1 MGRKCPGRK
10 CQAAKVAR
18 KCPILAGPKNVRVA
32 NVRAANVRD
41 ANKDFRVFG
50 VGSNVG
56 RLDHLFGQKL
66 GTAPI
71 DDQMHPIA
79 WPNDGHRRRNERF
92 NGGRQENVRLYAQM
106 HEQQSGQVREVAQ
119 ATTLK
124 GRLAMILGDG
134 EGADVHFLVG
144 EGAEKELIAAHKV
157 LLIPASEVFRAMFRF
172 DQQNSN
178 FGSVDNPV
186 EVPDVEAAA
195 FKVMLRFIYTD
206 GLSGLNGDNAMAVL
220 YAARKYGIDAL
231 ADPCLQFPISTLRNV
246 FLAYALATLLQLEN
260 FCPIQSDSLIR
271 SDDFLQIDQKTLC
284 EILERDQLQIC
295 GEISIWKAALRW
307 ADCQCLQNG
316 HECSAENRRAALGP
330 ALFQI
335 RFPLFQ
341 PTKFSE
347 IIVPSGILTM
357 EEFVGVYQFYCHP
370 NFQGLFPLQFPCHGR
385 VSDRHHATIVLHIE
399 KFSEFAREIVGS
411 ERSSDAAFVGG
422 MPWKIRATIKMA
434 KQSTGKCLDLYLW
447 CCATSVEEGEGD
459 ENWSRKCSAI
469 FRIIGQG
476 NGTEDFTRKFDD
488 QIFNSEICNLGWSEF
503 VTLSKLMDS
512 SKGLYDQKADKVA
525 LAIDVTVK

>member
-1 MGRKCPGRK
+1 MIRYQLKKNYEESYFDLYLWCCATSVEEGEGDENWSRKCSAIFRIIGQGNGTEDFTRK
-10 CQAAKVAR
+10 FDDQIFNSEICNLGWSEFVT
-18 KCPILAGPKNVRVA
+18 LS
-32 NVRAANVRD
+32 
-41 ANKDFRVFG
+41 KDFRVFG
-50 VGSNVG
+50 VGSNVR

-79 WPNDGHRRRNERF
+79 WPNDRIG
-92 NGGRQENVRLYAQM
+92 
-106 HEQQSGQVREVAQ
+106 
-119 ATTLK
+119 
-124 GRLAMILGDG
+124 
-134 EGADVHFLVG
+134 
-144 EGAEKELIAAHKV
+144 AHKAV
-157 LLIPASEVFRAMFRF
+157 LIPASEVFEAMFRF
-172 DQQNSN
+172 DEKNSN
-178 FGSVDNPV
+178 FGGVDNPV

-206 GLSGLNGDNAMAVL
+206 GLSALNGDNAMAVL

-246 FLAYALATLLQLEN
+246 FLAYALATLLQLEDFAHN
-260 FCPIQSDSLIR
+260 CLAYIDKNADSLIR

-357 EEFVGVYQFYCHP
+357 EEELGVYQFYCHP

-385 VSDRHHATIVLHIE
+385 ASDRHHATIVLNIE

-411 ERSSDAAFVGG
+411 ERSSEAAFVGG

-503 VTLSKLMDS
+503 VTLS
-512 SKGLYDQKADKVA
+512 ADKVA

>member
-1 MGRKCPGRK
+1 MFRFDEKNSNFGGVENPVEVPDVE
-10 CQAAKVAR
+10 AAAFKVMLRFIYTDGLSGLNGDNAMAVLYAAR
-18 KCPILAGPKNVRVA
+18 KYGIDALADPCLQFPISTQQNAG
-32 NVRAANVRD
+32 
-41 ANKDFRVFG
+41 
-50 VGSNVG
+50 
-56 RLDHLFGQKL
+56 
-66 GTAPI
+66 
-71 DDQMHPIA
+71 
-79 WPNDGHRRRNERF
+79 ERF
-92 NGGRQENVRLYAQM
+92 SGIWCGQQRAQIGPLVWTETRNCSNRRSNAPNCMAKRRMERGRDCSVYFPDDPWFVNA
-106 HEQQSGQVREVAQ
+106 
-119 ATTLK
+119 
-124 GRLAMILGDG
+124 
-134 EGADVHFLVG
+134 
-144 EGAEKELIAAHKV
+144 LIAAHKAV
-157 LLIPASEVFRAMFRF
+157 LIPASEVFEAMFRF
-172 DQQNSN
+172 DEKNSN
-178 FGSVDNPV
+178 FGGVENPV

-246 FLAYALATLLQLEN
+246 FLAYALATLLQLEDFAHKCLAYIDKN
-260 FCPIQSDSLIR
+260 ADSLIR
-271 SDDFLQIDQKTLC
+271 SDDFLQVDQKTLC

-357 EEFVGVYQFYCHP
+357 EEELGIYQFYCHP
-370 NFQGLFPLQFPCHGR
+370 NFQGLFQLQFPCHGR
-385 VSDRHHATIVLHIE
+385 ASDRHHVTFVLDIE

-411 ERSSDAAFVGG
+411 ERSSEAAFVGG

-434 KQSTGKCLDLYLW
+434 KQGTGKCLDLYLW
-447 CCATSVEEGEGD
+447 CCATSVEEGD

-469 FRIIGQG
+469 FRIVGQG
-476 NGTEDFTRKFDD
+476 NGTEDFARKFDG
-488 QIFNSEICNLGWSEF
+488 QICNSEICNLGWSEF